1 MNVSVESMYIVI
13 NVFDV
18 FFFFFF
24 CLQESDSQ
32 PCLAE
37 LFIGT
42 YLDMTVTKD
51 LKSIKVRSDLW
62 LLSFILQV
70 LIIPEQFRPAR

>member
-1 MNVSVESMYIVI
+1 MDLWKVCTSSLM
-13 NVFDV
+13 FLMS